1 MASKIQATKMDLDF
15 KDGEVD
21 RTNWKKKFEDEME
34 KQRNKDGDPDKKKK
48 PAKAEK
54 GIFAKS
60 KSMSSGTKANN
71 EFSTDKWTSKKG
83 GGGNG
88 YAIQGGTGSTYKG
101 RDMNGGGGKS
111 N

>member
-1 MASKIQATKMDLDF
+1 MVAKIQATKMDLDF

-21 RTNWKKKFEDEME
+21 GTDWKKKFEDEME
-34 KQRNKDGDPDKKKK
+34 RQRNKDKDPAKKKK
-48 PAKAEK
+48 PEK
-54 GIFAKS
+54 GMFAKS
-60 KSMSSGTKANN
+60 KNMSAGAKVKN